1 MNECYKMIGIMNRLS
16 VNLSRDALLR
26 IYKSFI
32 RPYLDYGDIIYD
44 KASHELF
51 KNKIK
56 NIQYKACIARTGAIQ
71 ERSTM
76 VQQTYTFYKI
86 VNVLAPKYLTNYL
99 NTNYIPVY
107 KTTASQHNNIKKLEQ

>member
-1 MNECYKMIGIMNRLS
+1 MLDKRLSFNEKFQSQVNECYKMIGIMKRLS

-44 KASHELF
+44 KTSHELF
-51 KNKIK
+51 KKKIK
-56 NIQYKACIARTGAIQ
+56 NIQNKACIAITGAIQ

-76 VQQTYTFYKI
+76 V
-86 VNVLAPKYLTNYL
+86 
-99 NTNYIPVY
+99 
-107 KTTASQHNNIKKLEQ
+107 